1 MPFIRCH
8 TVTIHYRWTDT
19 GKERTFLFV
28 NSLGTDFRIWEA
40 VAERLAGHGNS
51 LLFDKRGHGLSDTAS
66 EACAMDAYAADAL
79 CLLDAHQVER
89 CVLVGVS
96 IGGMIGQLIAARH
109 GGRLER
115 LVLSNTAPRIG
126 TATAWNERIG
136 LIQEYGIG
144 HLSEAILARWFSEP
158 FRNTHAAELAGYQ
171 NMLERTSRLGYVR
184 ACEAIRDADLSNEIT
199 AIETPTLCLAGS
211 ADLSTP
217 PDLVCAM
224 ADRIPGA
231 SFSLIEGAGH
241 LPCIETPDIVAHR
254 ILDFLDT

>member
-8 TVTIHYRWTDT
+8 NLTIHYRWTDH

-40 VAERLAGHGNS
+40 VAQRLAGHGNM
-51 LLFDKRGHGLSDTAS
+51 LLFDKRGHGLSDTTFA
-66 EACAMDAYAADAL
+66 ACTLADYAADAL

-96 IGGMIGQLIAARH
+96 IGGMIGQRIAARH
-109 GGRLER
+109 GRRLER

-144 HLSEAILARWFSEP
+144 HLSEAILARWFSES
-158 FRNTHAAELAGYQ
+158 FREAHAAEWAGYR

-184 ACEAIRDADLSNEIT
+184 ACEALRDTDLSEEIAT
-199 AIETPTLCLAGS
+199 IETPTLCLAGS

-217 PDLVCAM
+217 PDLVRAM

-241 LPCIETPDIVAHR
+241 LPCIETPARVAQR